1 MRDAYIE
8 NNKMKRQA
16 WLILP
21 VALIIIGVIVL
32 FGDRDEENL
41 PQAKIINSSPQSMLL
56 ELPVITSVETPDES
70 AIQNLNWQAQEVSP
84 PEKARQQVLQSLK
97 EFSADFKLLRPQ
109 LEIWAK
115 PGSTTN
121 QKLARRMG
129 QVLAQNNLG
138 SVNQNLSPPDAAKMI
153 DRGVLL
159 VTAKDNIL
167 LAKRLIAAF
176 NPYLSGRVRVL
187 YDHQITP
194 QSMQLY
200 FFGSPYFSD
209 VGQATFDNQF

>member
-138 SVNQNLSPPDAAKMI
+138 GVNQNLSPPDAAKMI

-176 NPYLSGRVRVL
+176 NPYLSGRVKVF